1 MTPEELQAVPLVRSL
16 SVFPGA
22 ITDAVEQFGEL
33 TLIAD
38 PAQIIAI
45 SAHLKQKEGFERL
58 VSITAVD
65 WYPMEP
71 RFEIVY
77 HYHSIRTNR
86 RLRIKCRLATGAEM
100 ETLTSIYRAA
110 DWYEREM
117 FDMFG
122 VSFRNHPNLKRIL
135 MPDDWEGHP
144 LRKDYPIH
152 GYKYSYKSE

>member
-1 MTPEELQAVPLVRSL
+1 MTPEELQAIPLVRSL

-33 TLIAD
+33 ALIAD
-38 PAQIIAI
+38 PDQIVTV

-86 RLRIKCRLATGAEM
+86 RLRIKCRLATGAEI
-100 ETLTSIYRAA
+100 ESLVSIYRAA
-110 DWYEREM
+110 DWYE
-117 FDMFG
+117 
-122 VSFRNHPNLKRIL
+122 
-135 MPDDWEGHP
+135 
-144 LRKDYPIH
+144 
-152 GYKYSYKSE
+152 